1 MTAVPQGE
9 DNGVLSTSSVVAT
22 VSDYEDDDDEVE
34 EKQPA
39 PEQQGRLNPFKSIAL
54 LRHTFVWLI
63 AIETGFCF
71 GTMFTIETIIPD
83 LYEEAYAFDSW
94 QTGLSFLGAGIGNV
108 LGSVLSGRIS
118 DYLLKK
124 ARLRRGGIPR
134 KEDRLTWNAWP
145 GGFILIPFGVLMFG
159 WSVALRLTVWI
170 PIIGF
175 GIVCFGMSQVYASG
189 YGYLVD
195 SIPGKGASVTAS
207 SNVCR
212 MFMAAVLSLVAKP
225 IVNSIGSGY
234 LSVILS
240 AINIFGMTFYVLVK
254 FYGHIMR
261 RNAGYG
267 DEDV

>member
-94 QTGLSFLGAGIGNV
+94 QT
-108 LGSVLSGRIS
+108 
-118 DYLLKK
+118 